1 MKHANDIEEQEHE
14 KQIIG
19 KYLESIGF
27 EDPQIAQ

>member
-14 KQIIG
+14 KQIID

-27 EDPQIAQ
+27 EDLQTAQ

>member
-1 MKHANDIEEQEHE
+1 MKHAIDVEEQEHE

-27 EDPQIAQ
+27 EDTQTDQ